1 MLDLLLEP
9 VPQIARS
16 DETRAKAET
25 GHKPCHKDSNPGYS
39 VPVELPEDLG
49 GMALD
54 SKSVHQ
60 PHSSKESVVSSR
72 QDTSEDNGVDDTSSS
87 FGARHFKND
96 GERRS
101 AGLLGVEIGIVVGDV
116 EADEK
121 NGKETGSVSE
131 TSE

>member
-25 GHKPCHKDSNPGYS
+25 SHKPCHKDSNPGYS
-39 VPVELPEDLG
+39 VPIELPEDLG
-49 GMALD
+49 GMTLD

-60 PHSSKESVVSSR
+60 SHSSKESVVSSR
-72 QDTSEDNGVDDTSSS
+72 QDTSENNGVDDTSSS
-87 FGARHFKND
+87 FGTRHFKND

-101 AGLLGVEIGIVVGDV
+101 AGLLGVEIGIVIWDI

-131 TSE
+131 MS